1 MSIIIPYLH
10 LLGIMVLMGSLISE
24 HIMLKP
30 RMTNEQIK
38 ALAIID
44 LVYGLSAVLILITGL
59 LRWFVYGKGDAF
71 YNHNSLF
78 HLKLTLFAIAAIL
91 SVFPTIRFL
100 KWRKQVKAGID
111 PTIEVKQ
118 VKGLLMFIR
127 LEILIVAMIPLLA
140 VLIARG
146 YGN

>member
-59 LRWFVYGKGDAF
+59 LRWFVYGKGAAF

-111 PTIEVKQ
+111 PAIEVKQ

-127 LEILIVAMIPLLA
+127 LEMLIVAMIPLLA